1 MWFKWWKN
9 YPVRYIASDL
19 GVAYVFSL
27 LGAIAGLVWWIISG
41 FRNIEALIL
50 MAAGIGLFFLFHF
63 LIKNRLVPENETAQ
77 EKDE

>member
-19 GVAYVFSL
+19 GIAYAFSL
-27 LGAIAGLVWWIISG
+27 LGAIAGLVWWSISG

-50 MAAGIGLFFLFHF
+50 MIVGIGLFILFHF
-63 LIKNRLVPENETAQ
+63 LIKNRLIPENEKKQ
-77 EKDE
+77 ETDA